1 MDDGLRLRRPDRSQT
16 SFGLLSP
23 EDLVAQD
30 HPVRA
35 VWEVVESLDLSKFR
49 EPLKARDGVSGRDA
63 TDRAL
68 LVSLWLWGSVEGE
81 WSAREVAR
89 LCERDATYRWLCGG
103 VTVNHRMLSE
113 FRTGH
118 ADALDGLFTQVLAA
132 LAHKGLVSV
141 RRITQDGMKV
151 RASAGAASFRREPT
165 LLERQ
170 AEAHEHVAALRAL
183 YEDAERS
190 AGLGTR
196 RRAARERAARER
208 VARVEEA
215 VGLVRELQK
224 RQEASGAKMG
234 EGKRRLKQKPVRAST
249 TDPDATRMKASG
261 SGDRPRAMSDGGFR
275 PAYNVQVASD
285 PSSRAVVGVSVST
298 AGTDYG
304 LDGPM
309 REQVERR
316 TGGAVKEHLVD
327 GGYLKKE
334 SVDQAGAEGVTLYVP
349 PKPPKDAQKNG
360 DEFTPRPTD
369 SEAMKALRLRMGSEA
384 GKQTYKLRA
393 STSETVNA
401 DLRCRRGL
409 RELTVRGAKKVTCV
423 ALWSALA
430 YNVMHFAKQLIV

>member
-1 MDDGLRLRRPDRSQT
+1 MEDGLRLRRPDRSQM

-23 EDLVAQD
+23 EDLVPEG

-35 VWEVVESLDLSKFR
+35 VWRVAQSLDLSEFR
-49 EPLKARDGVSGRDA
+49 EPLRARAGVAGRDA
-63 TDRAL
+63 TDPEL
-68 LVSLWLWGSVEGE
+68 LVALWLWASVQGE

-118 ADALDGLFTQVLAA
+118 ADALDALFTRVLAA
-132 LAHKGLVSV
+132 LVHKGLVGVGRVS
-141 RRITQDGMKV
+141 QDGMKV

-170 AEAHEHVAALRAL
+170 AEAREHVAALRAL
-183 YEDAERS
+183 YDDAERS
-190 AGLGTR
+190 GGVDAR
-196 RRAARERAARER
+196 RRAMRERAARER
-208 VARVEEA
+208 AGRVDEA
-215 VGLVRELQK
+215 VALVRELQK
-224 RQEASGAKMG
+224 KQEASGAKMG
-234 EGKRRLKQKPVRAST
+234 EGQRRKQQKPVRAST
-249 TDPDATRMKASG
+249 TDPEATRMK
-261 SGDRPRAMSDGGFR
+261 MSDGGFR

-285 PSSRAVVGVSVST
+285 PLSRAIVGVSVST
-298 AGTDYG
+298 SGNDYD

-309 REQVERR
+309 REQVGRR
-316 TGGAVKEHLVD
+316 TGGVVREHLVD

-334 SVDQAGAEGVTLYVP
+334 SVDAAAAEGVTLYVP
-349 PKPPKDAQKNG
+349 PKPPKDPAKNG
-360 DEFTPRPTD
+360 DAFTPRPGD
-369 SEAMKALRLRMGSEA
+369 SGAMKALRERMGSGA
-384 GKQTYKLRA
+384 GKEVYKLRA

-409 RELTVRGAKKVTCV
+409 RELTVRGVRKVTCV

-430 YNVMHFAKQLIV
+430 YNVMHFAKELAG

>member
-1 MDDGLRLRRPDRSQT
+1 MDDGLRLRRPDRSQM

-23 EDLVAQD
+23 EDLVPEG

-35 VWEVVESLDLSKFR
+35 VWAVVESLDLSAFR
-49 EPLKARDGVSGRDA
+49 EPLKAREGVAGRDA
-63 TDRAL
+63 TDPEL
-68 LVSLWLWGSVEGE
+68 LVALWLWGATEGE

-118 ADALDGLFTQVLAA
+118 ADALDALFTQVLAA
-132 LAHKGLVSV
+132 LVHKGLVQV
-141 RRITQDGMKV
+141 RRISQDGMKV

-165 LLERQ
+165 LLQRQ
-170 AEAHEHVAALRAL
+170 AEARQHVAALRAL
-183 YEDAERS
+183 YDDAERS
-190 AGLGTR
+190 AGESSR
-196 RRAARERAARER
+196 RRARRERAAEER
-208 VARVEEA
+208 AARVDRA
-215 VGLVRELQK
+215 VELVRELQK
-224 RQEASGAKMG
+224 KQEASGVKMG
-234 EGKRRLKQKPVRAST
+234 QGKRRAKQKPVRASS
-249 TDPDATRMKASG
+249 TDPDATRMK
-261 SGDRPRAMSDGGFR
+261 MSDGGFR

-298 AGTDYG
+298 AGTDYS

-316 TGGAVKEHLVD
+316 SGGVVKEHLVD

-334 SVDQAGAEGVTLYVP
+334 SVEAAAEEGVTLYVP
-349 PKPPKDAQKNG
+349 PKPPKDPGKNG
-360 DEFTPRPTD
+360 DEFTPRPGD

-384 GKQTYKLRA
+384 GKEVYKLRA

-409 RELTVRGAKKVTCV
+409 RELTVRGARKVTCV
-423 ALWSALA
+423 ALWSAVA
-430 YNVMHFAKQLIV
+430 YNVMHFAKDLIG

>member
-1 MDDGLRLRRPDRSQT
+1 MDDGVRLRRPDRSQM

-23 EDLVAQD
+23 EDLVAEG

-35 VWEVVESLDLSKFR
+35 VWAVVESLDLSAFR
-49 EPLKARDGVSGRDA
+49 GPLKAREGVAGRDA
-63 TDRAL
+63 TDPAL
-68 LVSLWLWGSVEGE
+68 LVALWLWAAVEGE
-81 WSAREVAR
+81 WSARRVAG
-89 LCERDATYRWLCGG
+89 LCGRDATYRWLCGG

-132 LAHKGLVSV
+132 LAHKGLVRV
-141 RRITQDGMKV
+141 ERISQDGMKV

-183 YEDAERS
+183 YGDAERS
-190 AGLGTR
+190 AGESSR
-196 RRAARERAARER
+196 RRAMRERAAGER
-208 VARVEEA
+208 AGRVDEA
-215 VGLVRELQK
+215 VALVRELQK

-234 EGKRRLKQKPVRAST
+234 GGTRRAKQKPVRAST
-249 TDPDATRMKASG
+249 TDPDATRMK
-261 SGDRPRAMSDGGFR
+261 MSDGGFR

-285 PSSRAVVGVSVST
+285 PASRAVVGVSVST
-298 AGTDYG
+298 SGNDYG

-309 REQVERR
+309 RRQVEHR
-316 TGGAVKEHLVD
+316 TGGTVAEHLVD

-334 SVDQAGAEGVTLYVP
+334 SVEAAAAEGVALYVP
-349 PKPPKDAQKNG
+349 PKPPKDPAKNG
-360 DEFTPRPTD
+360 DEFTPRPGD
-369 SEAMKALRLRMGSEA
+369 SGAMKALRLRMGGEE
-384 GKQTYKLRA
+384 GKGVYKLRA

-430 YNVMHFAKQLIV
+430 YNVMHFAKDLIG